1 MGMPWPKVHILII
14 EDDPNIVEF
23 IAEVLRRHNF
33 SYEVDSAL
41 DGPAG
46 LALLD
51 TKDYAVVILDY
62 ILPGL
67 NGLQV
72 LERIRAKHPQ
82 IPVLF
87 VTGMGNE
94 DVAVRAL
101 KGGAAD
107 YITKSTD
114 FIDTLP
120 FVVDQNIAKHEQ
132 ERERFRLLERL
143 TKDYRRVE
151 VLTEAAFELRP
162 ELDRELGK
170 TTEETVRL
178 LDRLFED
185 QYLIRE
191 FRDTLILCPHC
202 QSHRTKVQYRCPEC
216 NSYEIV
222 KGSAIEHYECR
233 HVDFIQ
239 NFKVGPEEALRCP
252 ECGKRLKQIGVDYR
266 KIGSYFRCRQC
277 LKFFGVPLDS
287 HRCQKCAESFET
299 KDAVWGTLWA
309 YRINEARAQE
319 PPPVAPS
326 LAPVS
331 QFLEG
336 LGFQVALQ
344 TTASGRTGVVH
355 HFDLVARR
363 RKSQPAPP
371 DIVGDLVQA
380 SSQIAS
386 QPVLAMYAK
395 AVDVGPK
402 QAVVFTVPAAAPEAR
417 KMAERYRILLVEGRT
432 PDELAMRLRDQ
443 LR

>member
-1 MGMPWPKVHILII
+1 MVWPKAHILII
-14 EDDPNIVEF
+14 EDDPNIAEF
-23 IAEVLRRHNF
+23 LAEVLRRHNAN
-33 SYEVDSAL
+33 YEVDSAL
-41 DGPAG
+41 DGPSG
-46 LALLD
+46 LAMLD
-51 TKDYAVVILDY
+51 AKEYAVVILDY

-72 LERIRAKHPQ
+72 LEKIRTKHPQ
-82 IPVLF
+82 VPVLF

-107 YITKSTD
+107 YITKSPD
-114 FIDTLP
+114 YIDTLP
-120 FVVDQNIAKHEQ
+120 FVVDQNIVKHAQ
-132 ERERFRLLERL
+132 ERDRFQLLEKL
-143 TKDYRRVE
+143 TREYRRVE
-151 VLTEAAFELRP
+151 VLAEASYQLRP

-170 TTEETVRL
+170 SPEEMLRL
-178 LDRLFED
+178 LDRLSED
-185 QYLIRE
+185 QYVLRE

-216 NSYEIV
+216 NSYEIA
-222 KGSAIEHYECR
+222 KGIAIEHYECR
-233 HVDFIQ
+233 HVDFMQ
-239 NFKVGPEEALRCP
+239 SYKVGPEEALRCP

-266 KIGSYFRCRQC
+266 KIGSYYRCRHC

-287 HRCQKCAESFET
+287 HRCQKCGESFET

-309 YRINEARAQE
+309 YRINEERRIE
-319 PPPVAPS
+319 PAPAAPS
-326 LAPVS
+326 LAPIA

-336 LGFQVALQ
+336 HGFQVAFQ
-344 TTASGRTGVVH
+344 TTAAGKAGIVH

-363 RKSQPAPP
+363 RRDLRAPP
-371 DIVGDLVQA
+371 DVVADLVQA
-380 SSQIAS
+380 TAQVPS

-402 QAVVFTVPAAAPEAR
+402 QALVFAIPAAAPEAR
-417 KMAERYRILLVEGRT
+417 RAAERYRILLIEGRT
-432 PDELAMRLRDQ
+432 PDELALRLRDQ